1 MIRRFGAIALLALPL
16 FGIAQTAGAQPA
28 DPPQVNVRVE
38 GIHKT
43 LFEGFVN
50 ATIHK
55 VDGHDGTGKHKC
67 NGTNGGASKTPVR
80 TFTAAFDSAMRLSKT
95 GWLGNWSDQFQDF
108 LISRVGPDSSTTTK
122 FWNLDRYNR
131 KTHAWEDLQVGG
143 CQQKVKEGDKLL
155 IAYNAFGKVL
165 LKLSGPKHTH
175 SGKAFK
181 VKVVNGRNG
190 DPVQG
195 AKVRG
200 HKTNAK
206 GIVKL
211 TVKNP
216 GVTRLKAR
224 KSGTIRSNSLF
235 VSVQP

>member
-1 MIRRFGAIALLALPL
+1 MIRRSGAIALLALSL
-16 FGIAQTAGAQPA
+16 FGIAQTASAQPA

-38 GIHKT
+38 GVHKT

-67 NGTNGGASKTPVR
+67 DGTNGGASKTPGP
-80 TFTAAFDSAMRLSKT
+80 TFTAAFDNAMRMSKIS
-95 GWLGNWSDQFQDF
+95 WLGSWSKQFEDF
-108 LISRVGPDSSTTTK
+108 LITKVGPDSSTNSK
-122 FWNLDRYNR
+122 FWNLSRN
-131 KTHAWEDLQVGG
+131 WQDLQVGG
-143 CQQKVKEGDKLL
+143 CQDEVNEGDKLL

-165 LKLSGPKHTH
+165 LKLSGPKQAH
-175 SGKAFK
+175 SGKTFK

-195 AKVRG
+195 AKIRG

-211 TVKNP
+211 TVKSP

-224 KSGTIRSNSLF
+224 KAGTIRSNSIF